1 MTLLF
6 KLVRLA
12 DRINRYAAIVAAWTF
27 VAIGFFVAYEVVM
40 RKLGLPTTWTEEV
53 SQIAQIWC
61 IYLGAAYVLQSHH
74 MITVD
79 IIGDR
84 FSPKLRKALDLFAL
98 CVIIGFS
105 AIVLY
110 QNIKEVRFSLK
121 LGVTTDSI
129 MAPPMWLIQISL
141 SIGFALLILQALAEI
156 VKSLS
161 SEHIKGH
168 LDGHSD
174 G

>member
-1 MTLLF
+1 MNILY
-6 KLVRLA
+6 KLVSFA
-12 DRINRYAAIVAAWTF
+12 DRVNRYAAIVAAWTF

-40 RKLGLPTTWTEEV
+40 RKLNLPTTWTEEV

-61 IYLGAAYVLQSHH
+61 IYLGAAYVLQTHH

-98 CVIIGFS
+98 VVITGFS
-105 AIVLY
+105 SIVLF

-121 LGVTTDSI
+121 LGVNTDTILALPIWS
-129 MAPPMWLIQISL
+129 IQISL
-141 SIGFALLILQALAEI
+141 SIGFTLLILQAMAEI
-156 VKSLS
+156 VKNISGNSLNDQS
-161 SEHIKGH
+161 R
-168 LDGHSD
+168 
-174 G
+174 

>member
-1 MTLLF
+1 MNILY
-6 KLVRLA
+6 KLVSFA
-12 DRINRYAAIVAAWTF
+12 DRVNRYAAIVAAWTF

-40 RKLGLPTTWTEEV
+40 RKLNLPTTWTEEV

-61 IYLGAAYVLQSHH
+61 IYLGAAYVLQTHH

-98 CVIIGFS
+98 VVITGFS
-105 AIVLY
+105 SIVLF

-121 LGVTTDSI
+121 LGVNTDTILALPIWS
-129 MAPPMWLIQISL
+129 IQISL
-141 SIGFALLILQALAEI
+141 SIGFTLLILQALAEI
-156 VKSLS
+156 VKNLS
-161 SEHIKGH
+161 SYS
-168 LDGHSD
+168 LNDQNR
-174 G
+174 

>member
-1 MTLLF
+1 MSLLYRF
-6 KLVRLA
+6 VSFA
-12 DRINRYAAIVAAWTF
+12 DRVNRYAAIVAAWAF

-61 IYLGAAYVLQSHH
+61 IYLGAAYVLQTHH

-84 FSPKLRKALDLFAL
+84 FSQKLRKALDLFAL
-98 CVIIGFS
+98 LVITGFS
-105 AIVLY
+105 SIVLF

-121 LGVTTDSI
+121 LGVNTDTILALPIWS
-129 MAPPMWLIQISL
+129 IQISL
-141 SIGFALLILQALAEI
+141 SIGFALLILQALAEM
-156 VKSLS
+156 VKNLS
-161 SEHIKGH
+161 GNSFN
-168 LDGHSD
+168 DPSQ
-174 G
+174 

>member
-1 MTLLF
+1 MSLLN
-6 KLVRLA
+6 KLVKFA
-12 DRINRYAAIVAAWTF
+12 DAINRYAGIVAAWSF

-61 IYLGAAYVLQSHH
+61 IYLGAAYVLQTHH

-84 FSPKLRKALDLFAL
+84 ISPKLRKALDLFAL
-98 CVIIGFS
+98 LVIIGFS
-105 AIVLY
+105 ITVLV

-141 SIGFALLILQALAEI
+141 SIGFILLILQALAEI

-161 SEHIKGH
+161 HDNPDGH
-168 LDGHSD
+168 LND
-174 G
+174 